1 MRVGQEVVCVDDSF
15 PGPLAKYYT
24 NLPVKGKTYTIRA
37 VYIGRRV
44 MHTKPGAADGEIG
57 VLLQELINGKD
68 PRNKHGQEL
77 GFNAE
82 RFRPLETM
90 DTSTENEDE
99 LVMVGKTAQPQK
111 ETAPFKTETRRE
123 ISARVQKSRSV
134 WSAAYSAAV

>member
-1 MRVGQEVVCVDDSF
+1 MFSCSSLTFESSMRVGQEVVCVDDYF
-15 PGPLAKYYT
+15 PGPLAKYYA

-37 VYIGRRV
+37 VFIGRRV

-57 VLLQELINGKD
+57 VLLQELINGTD

-82 RFRPLETM
+82 RFRPLESM

-99 LVMVGKTAQPQK
+99 LVMAGSVEEPEM
-111 ETAPFKTETRRE
+111 ETAPMSTKT
-123 ISARVQKSRSV
+123 
-134 WSAAYSAAV
+134 

>member
-1 MRVGQEVVCVDDSF
+1 MRVGQEVVCVDDYC

-37 VYIGRRV
+37 VFIGRRV

-57 VLLQELINGKD
+57 VLLQELINGTD

-82 RFRPLETM
+82 RFRPLESM

-99 LVMVGKTAQPQK
+99 LVM
-111 ETAPFKTETRRE
+111 TEL
-123 ISARVQKSRSV
+123 K
-134 WSAAYSAAV
+134 

>member
-1 MRVGQEVVCVDDSF
+1 MRVGQEVVCVDDYF

-24 NLPVKGKTYTIRA
+24 NLPVKGKTYTIRT
-37 VYIGRRV
+37 VFIGRRV
-44 MHTKPGAADGEIG
+44 MHTRPGAADGEIG

-99 LVMVGKTAQPQK
+99 DQLVMAGSFPEPEK
-111 ETAPFKTETRRE
+111 ESAPLSTK
-123 ISARVQKSRSV
+123 A
-134 WSAAYSAAV
+134 

>member
-1 MRVGQEVVCVDDSF
+1 MRVGQEVVCVDDYF

-37 VYIGRRV
+37 VFIGRRV

-57 VLLQELINGKD
+57 VLLQELINGTD

-82 RFRPLETM
+82 RFRPLESM

-99 LVMVGKTAQPQK
+99 LVM
-111 ETAPFKTETRRE
+111 TEL
-123 ISARVQKSRSV
+123 K
-134 WSAAYSAAV
+134 